1 MVTEQVVSSEHLI
14 AAVSIR
20 RYLKEVCAFPSN
32 YRARVELPILPAF
45 LARDAPIDRQ

>member
-1 MVTEQVVSSEHLI
+1 MVTEPVVSSERLLP
-14 AAVSIR
+14 ASIVR
-20 RYLKEVCAFPSN
+20 RSLKEVCAFPSN